1 MFYQV
6 RGDYMKIA
14 VYGPGCANCQ
24 NLEKNTK
31 EAVKE
36 IGLDAEITQI
46 QEIDQ
51 ILESGIIATPG
62 LAIDGEIKSM
72 GRVPSVEEIK
82 KWIKAKM

>member
-1 MFYQV
+1 
-6 RGDYMKIA
+6 MKIT

-31 EAVKE
+31 QAVKE

-51 ILESGIIATPG
+51 ILEAGIIATPG
-62 LAIDGEIKSM
+62 LAIDGEIKST

>member
-1 MFYQV
+1 MYQV
-6 RGDYMKIA
+6 RGDYMKIK

-36 IGLDAEITQI
+36 IGVDAEITKI
-46 QEIDQ
+46 QDMDH
-51 ILESGIIATPG
+51 ILEAGIIATPG
-62 LAIDGEIKSM
+62 LAIDGELKAM

>member
-1 MFYQV
+1 
-6 RGDYMKIA
+6 MKIK

-24 NLEKNTK
+24 NLEKNAK
-31 EAVKE
+31 RAVKE
-36 IGLDAEITQI
+36 IGLDVEIVQI

-51 ILESGIIATPG
+51 IMEAGIIATPG

>member
-1 MFYQV
+1 
-6 RGDYMKIA
+6 MKIA

-24 NLEKNTK
+24 NLEKNAK

-36 IGLDAEITQI
+36 IGIDAEITKI
-46 QEIDQ
+46 QEIDK
-51 ILESGIIATPG
+51 ILESGIIATPA
-62 LAIDGEIKSM
+62 LAIDGEMKSM

>member
-1 MFYQV
+1 
-6 RGDYMKIA
+6 MKIT

-24 NLEKNTK
+24 NLEKNAK
-31 EAVKE
+31 KAVKE

-51 ILESGIIATPG
+51 ILEAGITQTPG

-72 GRVPSVEEIK
+72 GRIPSVEEIK
-82 KWIKAKM
+82 KWIKAKAKM

>member
-1 MFYQV
+1 
-6 RGDYMKIA
+6 MKIE

-24 NLEKNTK
+24 NLEKNAK
-31 EAVKE
+31 RAVKE
-36 IGLDAEITQI
+36 IGLDVEIVQI

-51 ILESGIIATPG
+51 IMEAGIIATPG

>member
-1 MFYQV
+1 
-6 RGDYMKIA
+6 MKIV

-31 EAVKE
+31 EAIKE
-36 IGLDAEITQI
+36 IGVDAEITQI

-51 ILESGIIATPG
+51 ILEAGIIATPG
-62 LAIDGEIKSM
+62 LAIDGEIKSL

>member
-1 MFYQV
+1 
-6 RGDYMKIA
+6 MKIT

-31 EAVKE
+31 QAVKE
-36 IGLDAEITQI
+36 IGLGAEITQI
-46 QEIDQ
+46 KEIDQ
-51 ILESGIIATPG
+51 ILEAGIIATPG

>member
-1 MFYQV
+1 V
-6 RGDYMKIA
+6 KIK

-36 IGLDAEITQI
+36 SGVDAEITQI

-51 ILESGIIATPG
+51 ILEAGIIATPG

-82 KWIKAKM
+82 RWIKAKM